1 MKTILKHLI
10 ILLTPYLLFSQ
21 SKMPTE
27 AINGTYHL
35 MDAER
40 GIGSK
45 MTKEKLFQYGEMGT
59 DKVLAVAACQRCA
72 PAIYKYQKEDSE
84 AMGVPV
90 FYNAIGLY
98 MITYDNESFVMMVP
112 ANKKSK
118 DWTDFTYSNFYSKSK
133 AKADAMTKQ
142 KIIDFIK
149 TL

>member
-1 MKTILKHLI
+1 M
-10 ILLTPYLLFSQ
+10 PCLLFSQ
-21 SKMPTE
+21 NEQPTE

-35 MDAER
+35 MVSER

-45 MTKEKLFQYGEMGT
+45 LTKEKLFQYGEMGT

-72 PAIYKYQKEDSE
+72 PALYKYQKEESE

-90 FYNAIGLY
+90 FYNTIGLY
-98 MITYDNESFVMMVP
+98 MITYDHESFVMMVP

-118 DWTDFTYSNFYSKSK
+118 DWTDFTYSNFYSKSIVK
-133 AKADAMTKQ
+133 AEAMTKQ
-142 KIIDFIK
+142 KIIDFIM

>member
-1 MKTILKHLI
+1 MKTVFKYLI
-10 ILLTPYLLFSQ
+10 VLLMPYLLFSQ
-21 SKMPTE
+21 NEQPTE

-35 MDAER
+35 MDSER

-45 MTKEKLFQYGEMGT
+45 QTKTKLFQYGSWGEE
-59 DKVLAVAACQRCA
+59 KVLVVAACERCS
-72 PAIYKYQKEDSE
+72 PAMYKYQKEESE

-118 DWTDFTYSNFYSKSK
+118 DWTDFTYSNFYSKNITK
-133 AKADAMTKQ
+133 AEAMTKQ
-142 KIIDFIK
+142 KIIEFIM